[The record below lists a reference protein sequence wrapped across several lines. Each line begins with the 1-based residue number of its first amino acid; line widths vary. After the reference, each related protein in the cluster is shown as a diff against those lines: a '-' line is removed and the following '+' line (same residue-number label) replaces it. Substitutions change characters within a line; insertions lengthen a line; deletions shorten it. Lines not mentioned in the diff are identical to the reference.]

1 MQNEP
6 RIVDHEQVIAAARED
21 AGREGA
27 RVVNMTIDELWRL
40 IRRAPTLS
48 TDERRHLAAGLQPR

>member
-6 RIVDHEQVIAAARED
+6 RITDHEPVIAAARHD

-27 RVVNMTIDELWRL
+27 RIVHMTIGELWRL
-40 IRRAPTLS
+40 IHRAPTIHQ
-48 TDERRHLAAGLQPR
+48 DEHRQVSAGLQPR